1 MFLDYIKASSRHY
14 KPAPGF
20 IHDVLTLESEHLL
33 ADSSLGEEEAAN
45 RMKLWR
51 DFQQF
56 VRKFVWVKKLSED
69 CACKLRDVLVCAA
82 HSCLYLRQF
91 DLFMM

>member
-14 KPAPGF
+14 RPAPGF
-20 IHDVLTLESEHLL
+20 IDDVLRLESEHLL

-45 RMKLWR
+45 MMKLWR

-56 VRKFVWVKKLSED
+56 IREFVLVKKLSGED

-82 HSCLYLRQF
+82 HS
-91 DLFMM
+91 